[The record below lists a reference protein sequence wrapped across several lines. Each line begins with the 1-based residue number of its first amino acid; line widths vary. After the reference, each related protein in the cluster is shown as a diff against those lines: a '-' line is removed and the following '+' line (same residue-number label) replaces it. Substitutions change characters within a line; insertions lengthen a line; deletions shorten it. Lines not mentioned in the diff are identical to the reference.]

1 MVRGP
6 KRRRSLRLQ
15 GFDYSQPGAYFVTIC
30 TKDHLHQFGEIRG
43 NDIKLNERG
52 SIVEKIWKEIP
63 DHFTNVTLDDFIVMP
78 NHIHGILLLDEPPDC
93 RGTACRAPTVEKFG
107 KPTKGSLPTIIRSFK
122 SASTHLINRLDK
134 RKGISIW
141 QRNYY
146 EHIIRNEDSLN
157 RIRRYIQENPIKW
170 SIEPENLSR
179 ANE

>member
-6 KRRRSLRLQ
+6 KRRCSLRLP
-15 GFDYSQPGAYFVTIC
+15 GYDYSQPGAYFVTIC
-30 TKDHLHQFGEIRG
+30 TKNNSPQFGEIRG
-43 NDIKLNERG
+43 SARILNERG
-52 SIVEKIWKEIP
+52 SIVEKVWIEIP